1 MPRAARMIPRSC
13 ASIVLASAI
22 WLLVGAM
29 PNPDAAFAT
38 LWESMPDRAGWQ
50 MLVSPPLPRD
60 WPLRQDGHVAVV
72 RYAFAMRL
80 RPGLADSAE
89 MTVPWAELI
98 QTSDG
103 AVDVESLSGRLEPLS
118 LQGVR
123 PLRSAEVTL
132 IAREQEVVDQ
142 LLADGSPS
150 DDRLLRDFTC
160 SWMGRLSVVAA
171 AIAPSHPAFMR
182 WLACR

>member
-1 MPRAARMIPRSC
+1 MIPRSC

-29 PNPDAAFAT
+29 PNPDAAFGDSLGEHAGPRWLADAGVAAVAARLAAT
-38 LWESMPDRAGWQ
+38 PRWARRRGALRLRHAPAARPGGQRRDDRALGQ
-50 MLVSPPLPRD
+50 I
-60 WPLRQDGHVAVV
+60 
-72 RYAFAMRL
+72 
-80 RPGLADSAE
+80 
-89 MTVPWAELI
+89 I

-150 DDRLLRDFTC
+150 DDRLLRDFTS